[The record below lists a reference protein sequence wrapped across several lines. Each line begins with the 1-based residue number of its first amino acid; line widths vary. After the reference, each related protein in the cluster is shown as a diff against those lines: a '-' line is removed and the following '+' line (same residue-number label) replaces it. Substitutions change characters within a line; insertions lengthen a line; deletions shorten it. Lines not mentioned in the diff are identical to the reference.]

1 MSKVAT
7 YLKAL
12 PFSADEIALKARLPA
27 ERVRVILEGGDA
39 TLSDLRALS
48 RALKVPL
55 RSFASEPPS
64 AADLRMLFR
73 SSTASRPD
81 RGVEAAATFV
91 QGALQI
97 LPRREA
103 PPQWLSSFDFDK
115 ESHADAARLA
125 DEFRS
130 RFVSN
135 TPDDPLVDL
144 PYVITELCDVILGRL
159 ETSRFEGASVIADG
173 YPFIFVSTRF
183 SGRMLFTL
191 AHEIGHLIT
200 HHRENRS
207 VVFDLASQIG
217 ESRRRYDRSEAFVN
231 AFASVLLLPASGVG
245 KFLQNIR
252 ELLHIERDEIG
263 DVEILYLA
271 RFYGVSFDV
280 AAWRCENLE
289 LLPPGGAKSLSE
301 YLRDHHGG
309 PEKRASSLRLPDRPS
324 IVIPRASSNLLR
336 IAAEKVKQGDI
347 SAGWVTDRFGCS
359 ISELYSLNSNEATRG
374 PHH

>member
-1 MSKVAT
+1 MSKVST
-7 YLKAL
+7 YLQAL
-12 PFSADEIALKARLPA
+12 PLSADEIALKARLPT

-55 RSFASEPPS
+55 RSFASEPP
-64 AADLRMLFR
+64 ATADLRMLFR

-103 PPQWLSSFDFDK
+103 PPPWLSSFTFDK
-115 ESHADAARLA
+115 ESYADAARLA

-130 RFVSN
+130 RFVPN
-135 TPDDPLVDL
+135 APDDPLVDL
-144 PYVITELCDVILGRL
+144 PHIITQLCDVILARL

-191 AHEIGHLIT
+191 AHEIGHLLT
-200 HHRENRS
+200 HHQENRS
-207 VVFDLASQIG
+207 VVFDRASQIG
-217 ESRRRYDRSEAFVN
+217 DPRRQFNRSEAFVN

-245 KFLQNIR
+245 KFLQNVR
-252 ELLHIERDEIG
+252 QLLHIEQDAIG

-271 RFYGVSFDV
+271 RFFGVSFDV

-301 YLRDHHGG
+301 HLRDRHGG
-309 PEKRASSLRLPDRPS
+309 PEKRASSLRLPERPS
-324 IVIPRASSNLLR
+324 IAIPRVSNNLLR
-336 IAAEKVKQGDI
+336 IAAEKVKRGDI

-359 ISELYSLNSNEATRG
+359 ISELYSLNSDEAKRG
-374 PHH
+374 SHH